1 MEIASPR
8 GRFAP
13 WTHRRHAA
21 MGACIYLS
29 NELRLR
35 ASLQPFEALAIIGND
50 RRTLPPARRPAK
62 SRAARKRDGATVRK
76 CLSRLPTSP
85 TFSRRANRDRGWI
98 MEFVRRT
105 IEINGCKLSLARGGK
120 GAPLM
125 YLHGT
130 DGLAEWPAILDTLA
144 ERFDVI
150 VPDHPGFG
158 ASEAPAWID
167 DVSDVAYCY
176 LDAIEALDLSGVHVV
191 GQSLG
196 GWIALEMAVRSTQ
209 RLRSLTLI
217 SAAGIH
223 VKGVPKTDI
232 FMIDPEEQARLA
244 YVDSKIGEEAAARAG
259 ADKYQDLAI
268 LNRIASARFGWQ
280 PRFFN
285 PRLERWL
292 HRVNVPTHVIWG
304 DSDRIIP
311 PAYAEAF
318 HRLIPGSALTMIQN
332 AGHLPHVER
341 AEAVAQAI
349 QSLLRN

>member
-1 MEIASPR
+1 MA
-8 GRFAP
+8 FD
-13 WTHRRHAA
+13 RH
-21 MGACIYLS
+21 
-29 NELRLR
+29 
-35 ASLQPFEALAIIGND
+35 
-50 RRTLPPARRPAK
+50 
-62 SRAARKRDGATVRK
+62 
-76 CLSRLPTSP
+76 
-85 TFSRRANRDRGWI
+85 
-98 MEFVRRT
+98 T
-105 IEINGCKLSLARGGK
+105 IEVAGCKLSYARGGK
-120 GAPLM
+120 GAPLV

-158 ASEAPAWID
+158 ASEVPAWID
-167 DVSDVAYCY
+167 DVSDVAYLY
-176 LDAIEALDLSGVHVV
+176 LDVIEALGLTGIHVV

-196 GWIALEMAVRSTQ
+196 GWIALEIAVRSTA

-223 VKGVPKTDI
+223 VKGVPKADI
-232 FMIDPEEQARLA
+232 FMVDPEEQARLA
-244 YVDSKIGEEAAARAG
+244 YADPQIGEEAAARVA
-259 ADKYQDLAI
+259 ADKYQELAV

-304 DSDRIIP
+304 AGDRIIP
-311 PAYAEAF
+311 PVYAEAF
-318 HRLIPGSALTMIQN
+318 HRLIPGSTLTMIPN

-341 AEAVAQAI
+341 APAVAEAMQTF
-349 QSLLRN
+349 LRN

>member
-1 MEIASPR
+1 MA
-8 GRFAP
+8 FD
-13 WTHRRHAA
+13 RH
-21 MGACIYLS
+21 
-29 NELRLR
+29 
-35 ASLQPFEALAIIGND
+35 
-50 RRTLPPARRPAK
+50 
-62 SRAARKRDGATVRK
+62 
-76 CLSRLPTSP
+76 
-85 TFSRRANRDRGWI
+85 
-98 MEFVRRT
+98 T
-105 IEINGCKLSLARGGK
+105 IEVAGCKLSYARGGK
-120 GAPLM
+120 GAPLV

-150 VPDHPGFG
+150 APDHPGFG
-158 ASEAPAWID
+158 ASEVPAWID
-167 DVSDVAYCY
+167 DVSDVAYLY
-176 LDAIEALDLSGVHVV
+176 LDAIEALGLTGIHVV

-196 GWIALEMAVRSTQ
+196 GWIALEIAVRSTA

-232 FMIDPEEQARLA
+232 FMIDPEQQARLA
-244 YVDSKIGEEAAARAG
+244 YADPKIGEAAAERVA
-259 ADKYQDLAI
+259 ADKYQDLAV

-304 DSDRIIP
+304 AGDRIIP
-311 PAYAEAF
+311 PVYAEAF
-318 HRLIPGSALTMIQN
+318 HRLIPGSTLTMIPN

-341 AEAVAQAI
+341 APAVAEAMQTF
-349 QSLLRN
+349 LRN

>member
-1 MEIASPR
+1 MA
-8 GRFAP
+8 
-13 WTHRRHAA
+13 
-21 MGACIYLS
+21 
-29 NELRLR
+29 
-35 ASLQPFEALAIIGND
+35 
-50 RRTLPPARRPAK
+50 
-62 SRAARKRDGATVRK
+62 
-76 CLSRLPTSP
+76 
-85 TFSRRANRDRGWI
+85 
-98 MEFVRRT
+98 FVSKT
-105 IEINGCKLSLARGGK
+105 IEINGCKLSLRRGGT
-120 GAPLM
+120 GEPLI

-130 DGLAEWPAILDTLA
+130 DGLAEWPSILDTLA

-158 ASEAPAWID
+158 GSEVAAWID
-167 DVSDVAYCY
+167 DVSDIAYVY
-176 LDAIEALDLSGVHVV
+176 LDVIAKLGLTGVHVV

-209 RLRSLTLI
+209 HLRSITLI
-217 SAAGIH
+217 SSAGIH
-223 VKGVPKTDI
+223 VKGVPKADI

-244 YVDSKIGEEAAARAG
+244 YADPKIGEEAAQRIG

-304 DSDRIIP
+304 DADRIIP

-318 HRLIPGSALTMIQN
+318 HRLIPGSKLTVIPN
-332 AGHLPHVER
+332 AGHLPHIER
-341 AEAVAQAI
+341 APAVAQAM
-349 QSLLRN
+349 QAFLRN

>member
-1 MEIASPR
+1 MA
-8 GRFAP
+8 
-13 WTHRRHAA
+13 
-21 MGACIYLS
+21 
-29 NELRLR
+29 
-35 ASLQPFEALAIIGND
+35 
-50 RRTLPPARRPAK
+50 
-62 SRAARKRDGATVRK
+62 
-76 CLSRLPTSP
+76 
-85 TFSRRANRDRGWI
+85 
-98 MEFVRRT
+98 FVTQT
-105 IEINGCKLSLARGGK
+105 IDINGCKLSFARGGK
-120 GAPLM
+120 GAPLV

-130 DGLAEWPAILDTLA
+130 DGLAEWPSLLDTLA

-158 ASEAPAWID
+158 ASETPQWID
-167 DVSDVAYCY
+167 DVADLAYIY
-176 LDAIEALDLSGVHVV
+176 LDAVAKLGLSGVHVV

-209 RLRSLTLI
+209 HLRSLTLI
-217 SAAGIH
+217 SSAGIH

-244 YVDSKIGEEAAARAG
+244 YADPKLGEEAALRAG
-259 ADKYQDLAI
+259 VDKFQELAV

-304 DSDRIIP
+304 DGDRIIP

-318 HRLIPGSALTMIQN
+318 HRLIPGSTLTMIPN
-332 AGHLPHVER
+332 AGHLPHIEC
-341 AEAVAQAI
+341 APTVAAAMQGF
-349 QSLLRN
+349 LRN